1 MNNTICWNGIPQ
13 QVENAFKEQNNGQP
27 AELISNWNSTTN
39 REKIWIIRIILWT
52 IRNIRYELMEYD
64 GPDDKYQVCFVT
76 LSINDILKAL

>member
-27 AELISNWNSTTN
+27 AELISNWNSTTI

-64 GPDDKYQVCFVT
+64 RPDDKYQVCLVT